1 MNTYDYLAQDYLRSG
16 RDIIFYLNTSDSPAA
31 RTTSVTVN
39 GMNGSKLSPRGFS
52 QTISPA
58 LDLIVDGAEVHSTS
72 SAANTWT
79 QDIAI
84 AAHVPEPEP
93 ETSAML
99 LAGLSLIGT
108 VARRRSTAKRT
119 DCCGSSSKKTFP
131 CLFVSPNGLTAS
143 SFGHEKLTAAN
154 WQQPK
159 KEGNGMNKKKWIA
172 LLGSLLLSSFA
183 MASTSYTLGTSA
195 NLTGNYTVTDSG
207 NYLID
212 VNSSREANRTLVD
225 TSVLLNTYQ
234 DTSPDGYG
242 QWFEVYEWTQV
253 INYDI
258 LTTISQHTRRDLSFK
273 AMAGVMG
280 DQWMDLMLTTN
291 SPATFA
297 AYATGTSGSKTS
309 PLGFVQEVTPALNV
323 VADGSPSTA
332 SPYRSK
338 FDSSWY
344 AAAKGAV
351 DNSLRLAVGANYG
364 ATVNTLGVT
373 VTDVTAVSQT
383 TSTKHFYETY
393 NWQETVPLAAPV
405 PEPET
410 FAMLLAGLGLI
421 GAVARRRRSAAK
433 QNTATTV

>member
-1 MNTYDYLAQDYLRSG
+1 
-16 RDIIFYLNTSDSPAA
+16 
-31 RTTSVTVN
+31 
-39 GMNGSKLSPRGFS
+39 
-52 QTISPA
+52 
-58 LDLIVDGAEVHSTS
+58 
-72 SAANTWT
+72 
-79 QDIAI
+79 
-84 AAHVPEPEP
+84 
-93 ETSAML
+93 
-99 LAGLSLIGT
+99 
-108 VARRRSTAKRT
+108 
-119 DCCGSSSKKTFP
+119 
-131 CLFVSPNGLTAS
+131 
-143 SFGHEKLTAAN
+143 
-154 WQQPK
+154 
-159 KEGNGMNKKKWIA
+159 MNKKKWIA

-225 TSVLLNTYQ
+225 TSVLLSTYQ
-234 DTSPDGYG
+234 DTSPEGYG
-242 QWFEVYEWTQV
+242 QWFEVYERTQV

-258 LTTISQHTRRDLSFK
+258 LTTISQYTRRDLSFK
-273 AMAGVMG
+273 AMAGVTG

-297 AYATGTSGSKTS
+297 AYATGTSGTKTS
-309 PLGFVQEVTPALNV
+309 PLGLVQEVTPALNV

-364 ATVNTLGVT
+364 ATVSTLGVT

-393 NWQETVPLAAPV
+393 NWQQTVPLAAPV